1 MLSNFKWTTPF
12 IFMLS
17 LMLAPNLVIAQNFE
31 AIINVKSHGASG
43 SGETLDTEAIQK
55 AIDACHAQG
64 GGTVYFPNG
73 TYLSGTLVLKSNVT
87 LHLEAGATLLGS
99 ANLADYKPYALRPD
113 WEAQLLGMSNQDTGN
128 LHLIYAQRAS
138 HIGITGKGRIDGNG
152 RAFWDENFL
161 PRPRPAQMI
170 EFEACEDVVIEN
182 VTLQNSPFW
191 ALHVLSSNRVRIDG
205 IKILNYR
212 KGPNTDGIDV
222 NSSSNVQIT
231 NAFIDTGDDAICFK
245 SHFPNEPVQN
255 VTVSNCILISDDS
268 AIKFGT
274 RSHGDMK
281 FITIA
286 NCIIRNST
294 YGIAFF
300 MKDGG
305 HYNNIRIS
313 DVVLENA
320 QWSENQRT
328 VYPIF
333 MDIEKRTPAS
343 ALGKISRVS
352 LRNLTITTGGH
363 CLIAGMREQPIEDI
377 ALENIRMVVPSCD
390 EVQGKSKPRG
400 VRNLAAPPPGTDFAG
415 VPAHW
420 TFAHINGLTIKN
432 LQIEVEHESAEQQRH
447 AIWGAHVQA
456 VTITEFAGRAAGL
469 NGELA
474 TIHLDQSRNVFLNA
488 CRAEA
493 GTHVFL
499 HLTGRDTENVAVMN
513 SDLAAAQNAFVIDRQ
528 VRKKTFYQASN
539 RLK

>member
-1 MLSNFKWTTPF
+1 MPFNIKWMKQFVFATLLVF
-12 IFMLS
+12 DLCLVSAQS
-17 LMLAPNLVIAQNFE
+17 LE
-31 AIINVKSHGASG
+31 AFVNVKSHGATG
-43 SGETLDTEAIQK
+43 SGNALDTEAIQK

-73 TYLSGTLVLKSNVT
+73 TYLSGALVLKSNVT

-99 ANLADYKPYALRPD
+99 TSLADYKPYKLRPD
-113 WEAQLLGMSNQDTGN
+113 LETQLLGASNQDVGN
-128 LHLIYAQRAS
+128 LHLIYAQKANNV
-138 HIGITGKGRIDGNG
+138 GITGKGRIDGNG
-152 RAFWDENFL
+152 RAFWDDNFL

-170 EFEACEDVVIEN
+170 EFESCEDVAVKD

-205 IKILNYR
+205 VTILNHR
-212 KGPNTDGIDV
+212 RGPNTDGIDI

-255 VTVSNCILISDDS
+255 VTVANCILISDDS

-294 YGIAFF
+294 YGVAFF

-313 DVVLENA
+313 DVVLENILESPRA
-320 QWSENQRT
+320 

-343 ALGKISRVS
+343 ALGKISHIS
-352 LRNLTITTGGH
+352 LRDLTITSGGH
-363 CLIAGMREQPIEDI
+363 CLIAGMREQPIEEVT
-377 ALENIRMVVPSCD
+377 LENIRMYVPACD

-415 VPAHW
+415 VPSHW
-420 TFAHINGLTIKN
+420 TFAHVNGLTIKN
-432 LQIEVEHESAEQQRH
+432 LQIKVENESAERQRH
-447 AIWGAHVQA
+447 AIWGANLQNMSL
-456 VTITEFAGRAAGL
+456 TEFVGRAAGL
-469 NGELA
+469 NAALA
-474 TIHLDQSRNVFLNA
+474 TIHLEQARDVFLNA

-493 GTHVFL
+493 GTEVFL
-499 HLTGRDTENVAVMN
+499 HLKGKDTENVAVMN
-513 SDLAAAQNAFVIDRQ
+513 SDLAAAQNAFVIGRE
-528 VRKKTFYQASN
+528 VRGDAFYQTAN